1 MVKNNIDYI
10 GILKYLEENS
20 GKKYKDPKK
29 AETKEQ
35 EQYFKELKSKA
46 QQAVKEIKAIV
57 SLCSDEYDL
66 VQKNGQIKWL
76 RSSND
81 QLRNYLWVQ
90 MKHEKFETSLIS
102 ISIFVEQNPTNNK
115 ARFRISLEI
124 KSEDADKEQLALYN
138 QHLNKEI
145 PLGSQLVYVR
155 GSNELNNVKQ
165 IDENVVEIKS
175 KLRKGEYDKV
185 QLSRIIEQ
193 KPYMGAKDY
202 EKGILEAVGEILPYY
217 EYVLGIKEYN
227 RIVFGAPGTGKSYR
241 LKKDIQKLLNLG
253 GDFERVTF
261 HPDYSYANFVG
272 TYKPTMNGNDISYKY
287 VPGPFMRVYK
297 EALNNPR
304 EPHVLVIEE
313 INRANVA
320 AVFGDIFQL
329 LDRDENGLSEY
340 PIEASEDIK
349 QYLKNELKE
358 DKDYTKIALPNN
370 MFIWATMNSADQG
383 VFPMDT
389 AFKRRWNFEYLGIDD
404 GQDKM
409 EHCEVTLGRD
419 EYKTIVEWNE
429 LRKAINKLLTSYS
442 LNEDKLMGP
451 FFLSQKLLRD
461 TTPERSDK
469 FIEIFKS
476 KVIMYLF
483 EDAARQKRSKLFN
496 GENRYSEICEKFD
509 SKGIYVFDDEISN
522 ILGVQK

>member
-1 MVKNNIDYI
+1 
-10 GILKYLEENS
+10 
-20 GKKYKDPKK
+20 
-29 AETKEQ
+29 
-35 EQYFKELKSKA
+35 
-46 QQAVKEIKAIV
+46 
-57 SLCSDEYDL
+57 
-66 VQKNGQIKWL
+66 
-76 RSSND
+76 
-81 QLRNYLWVQ
+81 

-124 KSEDADKEQLALYN
+124 KSEDADKGQLALYN

-145 PLGSQLVYVR
+145 PLDSQLVYVR

-202 EKGILEAVGEILPYY
+202 EKEILEAVGEILPYY

-297 EALNNPR
+297 EALNNPK

-349 QYLKNELKE
+349 QY
-358 DKDYTKIALPNN
+358 
-370 MFIWATMNSADQG
+370 
-383 VFPMDT
+383 
-389 AFKRRWNFEYLGIDD
+389 
-404 GQDKM
+404 
-409 EHCEVTLGRD
+409 
-419 EYKTIVEWNE
+419 
-429 LRKAINKLLTSYS
+429 
-442 LNEDKLMGP
+442 
-451 FFLSQKLLRD
+451 
-461 TTPERSDK
+461 
-469 FIEIFKS
+469 
-476 KVIMYLF
+476 
-483 EDAARQKRSKLFN
+483 
-496 GENRYSEICEKFD
+496 
-509 SKGIYVFDDEISN
+509 
-522 ILGVQK
+522 